1 MNISEQIISV
11 FNTLCEKFGIVID
24 WTAANVLP
32 YVQDLCGRIITYS
45 IASNIVEI
53 VFLTISLIT
62 MIFTFKF
69 FFKKGTADDWY
80 SDSWIIGSVVSGIA
94 LVLFCVVFIV
104 IIPTD
109 IMDIVQ
115 ACTIPELTVMEIVED
130 FIEAKGA

>member
-11 FNTLCEKFGIVID
+11 FNALCEKFGIVID

-32 YVQDLCGRIITYS
+32 YIQDLCGRIITYS